1 MRLRQ
6 TGSGNSVQEQ
16 PLQRDDV
23 LLPGTRPAMGYLADA
38 DLGWRRLNQCWPA
51 PDPLVRNWL
60 QTPGSL
66 TRRLQAISAGTFQV
80 RVISEAW
87 VYRTVVVP
95 GFSTGAATKQMMWSR
110 QVVLGGYG
118 ESWVAAHSLIPV
130 SSVKGR
136 QRRLLTL
143 GNRPLGGFLF
153 RQASLRRAEPEI
165 CHLDGVWGRRSLFF
179 LEDRPLL
186 VAEFF
191 LPELLR
197 RHQQP
202 V

>member
-1 MRLRQ
+1 MAALQGIVRHRLKG
-6 TGSGNSVQEQ
+6 TNNSVKAHI
-16 PLQRDDV
+16 PHMD
-23 LLPGTRPAMGYLADA
+23 YLADGA
-38 DLGWRRLNQCWPA
+38 YGWRALSQCWPS
-51 PDPLVRNWL
+51 PDPQVRDWL

-66 TRRLQAISAGTFQV
+66 TRRLQGISAGTFQV
-80 RVISEAW
+80 QVVDEGW
-87 VYRTVVVP
+87 VNRTIVVP
-95 GFSTGAATKQMMWSR
+95 GLSRTAAIKQMMWSR
-110 QVVLGGYG
+110 QVVLRGMG
-118 ESWVAAHSLIPV
+118 EPWVAAHTLIPI

-136 QRRLLTL
+136 QRRLLSL

-153 RQASLRRAEPEI
+153 RQASLRRAELQI
-165 CHLDGVWGRRSLFF
+165 CEVNGVWGRRSLFF

-202 V
+202 L